1 MADEV
6 YQTALWD
13 DNPTAVDLL
22 GFSTIAAPIVTV
34 LATPDIDP
42 VTIGIH
48 GPWGSGKSTVL
59 KLLEGELRDNYV
71 VIPTSPW
78 EYEDHEDVKGTL
90 IGEVLR
96 ALEERAQGE
105 QTWAKSARKTIQDL
119 AKRVSWSRVGM
130 AVAKGSVTMSW
141 DPEKLLDAFTL
152 QPKEPRSLIG
162 FRQEFEKLT
171 GTMEGVERVVV
182 LVDDLDRC
190 LPPAVVQT
198 LEAIKLFL
206 SVEKMVFVLAAD
218 KDLVRDSIAA
228 FLPSTNRADAI
239 ASNYLEKIIQIPVD
253 LPRLPFHDAEAY
265 VGLLLC
271 SQTRDSE
278 GLQVLIR
285 HCEDRRAAGLAPLL
299 AGFGDD
305 LPDPPEQQTLRL
317 AAQIATGLGGERVG
331 NPREIKRFLNAFG
344 IRRSIAA
351 ARGIEIRADVLAK
364 LLILE
369 DRYREAFDRLAA
381 EEPEKRSDFLSGWEK
396 WARGEEDEPPDA
408 MLEPTR
414 DWAAS
419 EPYVAD
425 LEVGQYVTLAAALAA
440 SAAGAGMDELVLS
453 LVRRLFGDSDADRE
467 LAVEEIPV
475 LEPERRRG
483 LANALFERLRR
494 AEEIDQPVR
503 ALVLLVGAAPELA
516 ADVASEIGSID
527 RKLFTPA
534 SGVELALAGA
544 TELQDLAKS
553 LSGDDKVDE
562 GTRTAIDEAL
572 K

>member
-1 MADEV
+1 MTDEV
-6 YQTALWD
+6 YKTALWD

-22 GFSTIAAPIVTV
+22 GFSTVAAPILTA

-59 KLLEGELRDNYV
+59 KLLEAELSDKYV

-96 ALEERAQGE
+96 ALEGRAQGE
-105 QTWAKSARKTIQDL
+105 QTWAKNARKRIQDL

-130 AVAKGSVTMSW
+130 AVAKGAVTMSW

-162 FRQEFEKLT
+162 FRQEFETLT
-171 GTMEGVERVVV
+171 GTLEGVERVVV

-190 LPPAVVQT
+190 LPNAVVQT

-206 SVEKMVFVLAAD
+206 SVEKMVFVIAAD
-218 KDLVRDSIAA
+218 RDLVRDSIAA
-228 FLPSTNRADAI
+228 FLPTTNRAEAI

-271 SQTRDSE
+271 SQTRDPE
-278 GLQVLIR
+278 GLKVLIA
-285 HCEDRRAAGLAPLL
+285 HCEDRRDAGLAPLL

-305 LPDPPEQQTLRL
+305 FADPPEQQTLRL
-317 AAQIATGLGGERVG
+317 AAQIAKGLGGERVG
-331 NPREIKRFLNAFG
+331 NPRAIKRFLNAFG

-408 MLEPTR
+408 ALEPTR

-425 LEVGQYVTLAAALAA
+425 LEVGQYITLAAALAA

-467 LAVEEIPV
+467 LAVKEIAI
-475 LEPERRRG
+475 LEPERRRA

-544 TELQDLAKS
+544 TELQDLARS
-553 LSGDDKVDE
+553 LSGDDNVDE

-572 K
+572 N